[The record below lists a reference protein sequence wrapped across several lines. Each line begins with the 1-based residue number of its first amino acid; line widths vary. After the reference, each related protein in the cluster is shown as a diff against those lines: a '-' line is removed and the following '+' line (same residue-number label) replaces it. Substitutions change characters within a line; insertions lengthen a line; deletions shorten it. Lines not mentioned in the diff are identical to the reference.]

1 MATNPVLPIHD
12 MEKRHC
18 GLTKA
23 IADSYTEAASVCMHR
38 HHKSPT
44 EFHLDNSEARSI
56 TVVEW
61 QAPDTRMLQ
70 AWANESDTTEAGAY
84 ACVLAAVELSSD
96 LVAVR
101 RAETQTGADYYVAL
115 KGRIPTDLE
124 DCWRLEV
131 SGVDRGQEG
140 TIKQR
145 LHSKIEQAKRGN
157 SNLPAIAGVV
167 GFRLRLILLTN
178 LRTPSRRVQ

>member
-1 MATNPVLPIHD
+1 MATVPILPIHE
-12 MEKRHC
+12 MEQRHF

-23 IADSYTEAASVCMHR
+23 IADSYTEAASVCMDR

-44 EFHLDNSEARSI
+44 EFHLDSSGARSI

-61 QAPDTRMLQ
+61 QAPDTRIRR
-70 AWANESDTTEAGAY
+70 AWANETDTTEAGAY
-84 ACVLAAVELSSD
+84 ACILAAVELSND

-131 SGVDRGQEG
+131 SGVDRGPES
-140 TIKQR
+140 TVMQR
-145 LHSKIEQAKRGN
+145 LRSKLEQAERGN

-167 GFRLRLILLTN
+167 GFRACLILLAK
-178 LRTPSRRVQ
+178 L

>member
-1 MATNPVLPIHD
+1 
-12 MEKRHC
+12 MEQRHF
-18 GLTKA
+18 GLTKV
-23 IADSYTEAASVCMHR
+23 IADSYTEAASVCMDR

-44 EFHLDNSEARSI
+44 EFHLDNSEMRSV
-56 TVVEW
+56 TMVEW
-61 QAPDTRMLQ
+61 QAPDTRIQ
-70 AWANESDTTEAGAY
+70 RAWANENDTTEAGAY
-84 ACVLAAVELSSD
+84 ACILAAVELSND

-131 SGVDRGQEG
+131 SGVDHGPES
-140 TIKQR
+140 TVMQR
-145 LHSKIEQAKRGN
+145 LRSKLEQAERGN

-167 GFRLRLILLTN
+167 GFNACLILLAK
-178 LRTPSRRVQ
+178 L

>member
-1 MATNPVLPIHD
+1 MATVPILPIHE
-12 MEKRHC
+12 MEQRHF

-23 IADSYTEAASVCMHR
+23 IAYSYTEAASLCMDR
-38 HHKSPT
+38 HHESPT
-44 EFHLDNSEARSI
+44 EFHLDNSGARSI

-61 QAPDTRMLQ
+61 EAPDTRIRQ
-70 AWANESDTTEAGAY
+70 AWANYIDTTEAGAY
-84 ACVLAAVELSSD
+84 ACVLAAVELSND

-115 KGRIPTDLE
+115 KDRIPTDLE

-131 SGVDRGQEG
+131 SGVDLGQES

-145 LHSKIEQAKRGN
+145 LRSKLEQAESGN

-167 GFRLRLILLTN
+167 GFRARLILLAK
-178 LRTPSRRVQ
+178 L